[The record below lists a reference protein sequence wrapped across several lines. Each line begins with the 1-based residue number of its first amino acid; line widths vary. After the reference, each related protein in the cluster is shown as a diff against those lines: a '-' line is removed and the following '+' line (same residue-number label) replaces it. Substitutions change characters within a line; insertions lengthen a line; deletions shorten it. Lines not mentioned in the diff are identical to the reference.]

1 MYSMYSIFFPS
12 NNLFLGGGG
21 CCFCGGGAALLL
33 FTFFGVWFI
42 IFVLIWC
49 MFGLFV
55 FLS

>member
-33 FTFFGVWFI
+33 FTFLGVWFI

-49 MFGLFV
+49 MFGLLV